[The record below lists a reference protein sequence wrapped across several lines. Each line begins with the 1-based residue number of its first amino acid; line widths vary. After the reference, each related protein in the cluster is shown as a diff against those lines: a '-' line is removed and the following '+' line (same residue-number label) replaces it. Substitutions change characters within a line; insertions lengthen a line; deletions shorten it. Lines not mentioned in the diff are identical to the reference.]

1 MQAGL
6 NGKNCLKQNYNLFIP
21 PVKCNYTELEIKYD
35 NLFTTFF
42 FVDEVETS
50 LISTIW
56 TTALNL
62 LAICCGESEK

>member
-35 NLFTTFF
+35 NLFATFF
-42 FVDEVETS
+42 FVEEVETS
-50 LISTIW
+50 LI
-56 TTALNL
+56 
-62 LAICCGESEK
+62 